1 MICYLVVVLVPAKS
15 LVCFYVRTVF
25 GCIQLFLS
33 MIAEDGSM
41 MYDFVDAVKALQMV
55 MQQQVNH
62 RALT

>member
-1 MICYLVVVLVPAKS
+1 MLLSCGTGTYKTYGLLLRS
-15 LVCFYVRTVF
+15 HCFW
-25 GCIQLFLS
+25 LHSAFLS

>member
-1 MICYLVVVLVPAKS
+1 MICYLVVVLVRTKHM
-15 LVCFYVRTVF
+15 VCFYVRTVF
-25 GCIQLFLS
+25 WLHSAFLS